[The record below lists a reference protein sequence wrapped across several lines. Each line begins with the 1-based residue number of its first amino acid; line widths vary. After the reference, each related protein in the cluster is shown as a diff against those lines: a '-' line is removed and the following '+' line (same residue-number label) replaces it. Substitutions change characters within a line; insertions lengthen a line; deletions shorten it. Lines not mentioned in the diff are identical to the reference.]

1 MTETS
6 GPTLRP
12 SPLDR
17 LSQLEPNKMWS
28 ADEIRAYARE
38 LGVTEQTLR
47 HWLAARR
54 TPGRPVAPNP
64 TPEPGTRQMGYRDAV
79 RRLRA
84 AVSVTAGDHLLSRIP
99 DSDVAT
105 FRADAYRRLTPS
117 EFARVDAVYTAGLEA
132 TCRWL
137 TARTGRPC
145 RHDLDRRADPVW
157 FGRDEVARA
166 EYARSVL
173 RPRPATRGVRP
184 GGSGVGPVDEWTDIL
199 GLYRF
204 LGEFVAGSP
213 GRGNTVVRL
222 RGAQA
227 AFLLHGM
234 RLELPPDL
242 NQSVGPG
249 LTTVRLDSR
258 TVERIRAEAADPVD
272 AAALA
277 TVLFTGAT
285 TVELGAV
292 PRVGLMRDAL
302 IFTGP
307 IGYARAADVYVWVIP
322 RSARDLLH
330 QANAHQEARGYPGPK
345 LFAGALGG
353 AGRRL
358 RATAAQCGAALPP
371 LHHWHHSWIRRAGL
385 LRGLDS
391 AEYVRNTDLL
401 FGLRFVPAPGPP
413 RDE

>member
-1 MTETS
+1 MTEAS

-12 SPLDR
+12 P
-17 LSQLEPNKMWS
+17 
-28 ADEIRAYARE
+28 
-38 LGVTEQTLR
+38 
-47 HWLAARR
+47 
-54 TPGRPVAPNP
+54 PNP
-64 TPEPGTRQMGYRDAV
+64 VPEPGTRQMGYREAG
-79 RRLRA
+79 RRPRA
-84 AVSVTAGDHLLSRIP
+84 TVSVTAGDHLLSRIP

-105 FRADAYRRLTPS
+105 FRADAYRRLTPA

-137 TARTGRPC
+137 TARSGLPC
-145 RHDLDRRADPVW
+145 RHDLDRRGDPIW
-157 FGRDEVARA
+157 FGRDEVAVA
-166 EYARSVL
+166 EHMRSVL
-173 RPRPATRGVRP
+173 RPRPAPRGFLP
-184 GGSGVGPVDEWTDIL
+184 GASGAGPVDEWLDIL

-204 LGEFVAGSP
+204 LGSFVAGSP

-227 AFLLHGM
+227 SFLLHGM
-234 RLELPPDL
+234 RLDLPPDL
-242 NQSVGPG
+242 NYSVGPG

-258 TVERIRAEAADPVD
+258 TVERIRIGAGHPVD

-277 TVLFTGAT
+277 TALFTGAT
-285 TVELGAV
+285 MVELGAV
-292 PRVGLMRDAL
+292 PRAGLTRDAL

-330 QANAHQEARGYPGPK
+330 DAYLHQEGCADRGPK

-358 RATAAQCGAALPP
+358 RSTAARCGVVLPA
-371 LHHWHHSWIRRAGL
+371 LHHWNHSWIRGAGL
-385 LRGLDS
+385 LRGLES
-391 AEYVRNTDLL
+391 PEYVRNSDLL
-401 FGLRFVPAPGPP
+401 FGLRLIPSPGPA
-413 RDE
+413 REG

>member
-12 SPLDR
+12 TPLDR
-17 LSQLEPNKMWS
+17 LFQLDRNERLSTDDMLT
-28 ADEIRAYARE
+28 YARE
-38 LGVTEQTLR
+38 LGVSEPELR
-47 HWLAARR
+47 QWLVARGA
-54 TPGRPVAPNP
+54 TGTPVASNRA
-64 TPEPGTRQMGYRDAV
+64 PEPGTRQMGYRDAG
-79 RRLRA
+79 RRPRA
-84 AVSVTAGDHLLSRIP
+84 TVSVTAGDHLLSRIP

-137 TARTGRPC
+137 TARTGLPC
-145 RHDLDRRADPVW
+145 RHDLDQRADPAW
-157 FGRDEVARA
+157 FGRDEVVRA

-173 RPRPATRGVRP
+173 RPRPAVRGVLP
-184 GGSGVGPVDEWTDIL
+184 GGSATGSVDEWLDIL

-204 LGEFVAGSP
+204 LGGFVAGSP

-234 RLELPPDL
+234 RLDLPPDL
-242 NQSVGPG
+242 NYSVGPG

-258 TVERIRAEAADPVD
+258 TAEQIRAGAADPVA

-277 TVLFTGAT
+277 TALFTGAT
-285 TVELGAV
+285 MVELGAV

-322 RSARDLLH
+322 RAARALLH
-330 QANAHQEARGYPGPK
+330 EASLPRADRADLGPR

-353 AGRRL
+353 AGRGL
-358 RATAAQCGAALPP
+358 RDTAARCGVAMPA
-371 LHHWHHSWIRRAGL
+371 LHHWNHSWIRQTGL
-385 LRGLDS
+385 LRGHES
-391 AEYVRNTDLL
+391 PEYVRNTDLL
-401 FGLRFVPAPGPP
+401 FGLRLVPAPGSL
-413 RDE
+413 RGE